1 MAAPDHL
8 KYPLE
13 LGTRMLPMDA
23 FLWQLEEVMPEV
35 RMLMGAMLLL
45 DRRPDRD
52 RFRRSF
58 EALIARVPR
67 MQQHVVEPPLKVTLP
82 EWRDDTHFE
91 LEYHLRDVALPEP
104 ATLRHCFD
112 FCGATFAGPLDH
124 LRPLW
129 EAYLIEGLE
138 GGKAAVFF
146 KMHHAA
152 VDGVGTLALF
162 DALTQAH
169 RADPVRPP
177 RRHPPR
183 SERSAGEQFVALA
196 RNVVRDTAS
205 LVGDTMGAAARAALS
220 PVATAGTAL
229 RVARSVSGMVRDLG
243 TPKTKDPLAEG
254 CLGIGR
260 RLDGLVLDLRRLR
273 AVKDAFGIT
282 LNDLMLTA
290 LAGAVGRYHDHRRAH
305 VDVLN
310 CLVPQ
315 SLRDEEDRHS
325 LGNRV
330 GYFNVALPVGERDPR
345 QRMDRIRHQASSAKG
360 DRRAGGLPSI
370 MRVMSTVPGVGF
382 RIMAQQIVGRSNM
395 ICTNIPGP
403 STVRYLGGAKIEAIY
418 PFAPIMIGTPLSLA
432 LVSYG
437 DTYGLGF
444 DTDPGAIPDPEL
456 LHRYLEEAV
465 DELVHLAGKE
475 RPARRAHARRRVP
488 VRRRGAAKAP
498 AQAGG

>member
-1 MAAPDHL
+1 
-8 KYPLE
+8 
-13 LGTRMLPMDA
+13 
-23 FLWQLEEVMPEV
+23 
-35 RMLMGAMLLL
+35 
-45 DRRPDRD
+45 
-52 RFRRSF
+52 
-58 EALIARVPR
+58 
-67 MQQHVVEPPLKVTLP
+67 
-82 EWRDDTHFE
+82 
-91 LEYHLRDVALPEP
+91 
-104 ATLRHCFD
+104 
-112 FCGATFAGPLDH
+112 
-124 LRPLW
+124 
-129 EAYLIEGLE
+129 
-138 GGKAAVFF
+138 
-146 KMHHAA
+146 
-152 VDGVGTLALF
+152 
-162 DALTQAH
+162 
-169 RADPVRPP
+169 
-177 RRHPPR
+177 
-183 SERSAGEQFVALA
+183 LA

-465 DELVHLAGKE
+465 DELAHLAGTE